1 MKVVRP
7 NNSGSFS
14 LKSLIP
20 WVKYAPLLSL
30 ILAIGIQLNYKT
42 TVCDI
47 WNETDCVHNVGLVSD
62 RQNLIMIVL
71 SAGVMTALISRKG

>member
-7 NNSGSFS
+7 NNSA

-20 WVKYAPLLSL
+20 WLKYAPVLSI

-42 TVCDI
+42 TVCDL
-47 WNETDCVHNVGLVSD
+47 WSETDCVHNVGLVSD

-71 SAGVMTALISRKG
+71 GAGVVTALVSRKD